1 MAKESSTKSAP
12 RAIWQDQRG
21 NTAVLFALSIVPL
34 LLACGGAIDYLRYVN
49 ARTEIQAALDAGA
62 LAVAAAADLSNAQ
75 RIDAGEEMFAR
86 GLSVDIAADASLE
99 ASFVLKETKVIATAS
114 YELPASLMR
123 VAGFNAMPIDVEAE
137 IVMPE
142 SKKAEIAL
150 VLDYSGS
157 MADKLAGQVKYVAMK
172 NAAKSL
178 VSDLAGADPKKVKIG
193 LVPFSHH
200 VWTSL
205 PKDHVL
211 GAGGAGTW
219 TGCTQDRP
227 YPANLTDATP
237 TAANATKWGQPNA
250 PVHAS
255 SGCGPYVPKNLVVK
269 PLSDDFGAINAQLDA
284 MKPYAWTHI
293 ALGAEF
299 GFHLLSPNA
308 PFGEGVSYGDK
319 KTQKFLVLLT
329 DGMQTEPAFGPSGV
343 RSVAQGEKN
352 LTAICANAK
361 AMGITVVAIAYNI
374 DDADTVSRLK
384 NCTTDPA
391 TGFFDIGTD
400 NKIAGAF
407 DAIKNQIM
415 AQIRIGK

>member
-1 MAKESSTKSAP
+1 MAKTISKGGARRSFW
-12 RAIWQDQRG
+12 RDQRG

-34 LLACGGAIDYLRYVN
+34 LLAAGCAIDYLRYVN

-62 LAVAAAADLSNAQ
+62 LAAAASADLSNAQ
-75 RIDAGEEMFAR
+75 RVEAGERMFAR
-86 GLSVDIAADASLE
+86 GLSADIAADASLE
-99 ASFVLKETKVIATAS
+99 ADFVVKETKVVATAS
-114 YELPASLMR
+114 YALPASLMR
-123 VAGFNAMPIDVEAE
+123 LAGFDAMPVDVGAE

-142 SKKAEIAL
+142 NKKVEIAL

-157 MADKLAGQVKYVAMK
+157 MAEKLAGQVKYVAMK

-178 VSDLAGADPKKVKIG
+178 VNNLAGADPKKVKIG

-205 PKDHVL
+205 PKDYVL
-211 GAGGAGTW
+211 GASGSGTW

-227 YPANLTDATP
+227 FPANLTDATP
-237 TAANATKWGQPNA
+237 TSANATKWGQPQA

-255 SGCGPYVPKNLVVK
+255 SGCGSYVPNMLVVK
-269 PLSDDFGAINAQLDA
+269 PLSDDFGAINSQLDA

-308 PFGEGVSYGDK
+308 PFTEGAGYGDK
-319 KTQKFLVLLT
+319 KTQKYLVLLT
-329 DGMQTEPAFGPSGV
+329 DGMQTEPAFGPCGV

-352 LTAICANAK
+352 LTAVCANAK
-361 AMGITVVAIAYNI
+361 AQGITVVAIAYNI
-374 DDADTVSRLK
+374 DDADTVDRLR
-384 NCTTDPA
+384 NCTTDPV

-407 DAIKNQIM
+407 DAIKGQIM